1 MYLALLVMIK
11 QPIML
16 WKTRTQPFDSK
27 IKDEDGVGAIHC
39 QRTLEPLP
47 RLGIYKRYSTQ
58 LVELQS
64 VVADGETQRERRR

>member
-1 MYLALLVMIK
+1 MYLALVVMRI

-16 WKTRTQPFDSK
+16 WKTRTQPFESE

-58 LVELQS
+58 LVES
-64 VVADGETQRERRR
+64 YRA